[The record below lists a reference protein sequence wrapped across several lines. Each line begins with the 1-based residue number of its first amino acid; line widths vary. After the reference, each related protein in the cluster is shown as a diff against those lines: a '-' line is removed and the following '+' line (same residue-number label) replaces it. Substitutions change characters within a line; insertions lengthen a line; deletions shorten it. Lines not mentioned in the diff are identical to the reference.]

1 MKGIKK
7 TMNNLQKDT
16 LNNIYE
22 QSLTAIRDNQFFA
35 NVGDRLTACAMVTSR
50 DNLGNYYD
58 IIYNQLNKI
67 NSLLTLYNDY
77 MKPTTNYYFVDM
89 VKNEFMYLR
98 DLTWFIKEGK
108 FDTLVERLNIVLKD
122 NHKNIDFTYYRI
134 ATMLKKCGINQD
146 KLMELSGKELYT
158 VSELLF

>member
-1 MKGIKK
+1 
-7 TMNNLQKDT
+7 MNKLQKDT
-16 LNNIYE
+16 LNNIYK
-22 QSLTAIRDNQFFA
+22 QSIIAIRDNQFFA
-35 NVGDRLTACAMVTSR
+35 NVGDRFTACTMVTSR

-67 NSLLTLYNDY
+67 NSLLSLYNDY

-89 VKNEFMYLR
+89 VENEFMCLR
-98 DLTWFIKEGK
+98 DLAWFIKEGK
-108 FDTLVERLNIVLKD
+108 FDTLVERLNPVLKD
-122 NHKNIDFTYYRI
+122 NHKNTDFTYSRI
-134 ATMLKKCGINQD
+134 ATMLKKCGINND

>member
-1 MKGIKK
+1 
-7 TMNNLQKDT
+7 MNNLQKET
-16 LNNIYE
+16 LNNIYK
-22 QSLTAIRDNQFFA
+22 QSLIAIRDNDFFA
-35 NVGDRLTACAMVTSR
+35 NVGDRLTACTMVTSR

-58 IIYNQLNKI
+58 IIYNQLKKI

-77 MKPTTNYYFVDM
+77 MKPTTNLYFVDM

-98 DLTWFIKEGK
+98 DLTWFIKEDK
-108 FDTLVERLNIVLKD
+108 FDTLAKRLNLVLKD
-122 NHKNIDFTYYRI
+122 NHKNTDFTYYRI